1 MKILLTGAD
10 GQVGYELWR
19 ALQFNRE
26 VIPTTSDGR
35 EVDGMTTI
43 KLDLSD
49 AADLETKLENINADV
64 ICNAAA
70 YTQVDQAESDKDK
83 AFAINTEAPAIMS
96 KYAKAQ
102 RALMV
107 HYSTDYVFSGEGKV
121 AWRENDPTGPQS
133 VYGESKLAGEQA
145 IFNSGCEHMMFRTAW
160 VFAERKQNFLQTM
173 LRLAE
178 TKDSL
183 SIVDDQM
190 GCPTWANT
198 IALGTMLALN
208 QPETGI
214 YHLTSNGSTTWA
226 GFAKRIFSH
235 AQRLGLIENKPEVL
249 GISSEEYPTSATRP
263 KNSVLDCQKFEGT
276 FNVKLPHWQ
285 TALQLCMQRMKP

>member
-35 EVDGMTTI
+35 DVDGMTTI

-49 AADLETKLENINADV
+49 SADLEKKLENINADV

-70 YTQVDQAESDKDK
+70 FTQVDQAETEKEL
-83 AFAINTEAPAIMS
+83 AFNVNSSAPEIMA
-96 KYAKAQ
+96 KYAKAE

-107 HYSTDYVFSGEGKV
+107 HYSTDYVFSGEGKIP
-121 AWRENDPTGPQS
+121 WREADNTGPKG

-145 IFNSGCEHMMFRTAW
+145 IIASGCEHMMFRTAW

-178 TKDSL
+178 TKDEL
-183 SIVDDQM
+183 SVVNDQT

-208 QPETGI
+208 QPETGL

-226 GFAKRIFSH
+226 GFARRIFSH

-249 GISSEEYPTSATRP
+249 GITTEEYPTPATRP